1 MGFLLQVLAITVYL
15 INSGVVQST
24 INIIILTTIN
34 NNNDASNAIPISS
47 LTQDVVSA
55 ATNVVQI
62 KSLSALTHS
71 DQAGL
76 TINLNNMI
84 IKVTFIQGSGGRSA
98 TCSTPRRANFATK
111 LLSTVSFT
119 NFLTINQAIGL
130 INIAYLNCFYFSS
143 VNQSVCDGARLL
155 LLGLANL
162 SRRLAED
169 LSQGILGCE
178 SYHHDQHDHEDNL
191 MIHLPGRQFVC
202 SLRL

>member
-1 MGFLLQVLAITVYL
+1 M
-15 INSGVVQST
+15 
-24 INIIILTTIN
+24 
-34 NNNDASNAIPISS
+34 
-47 LTQDVVSA
+47 VSA
-55 ATNVVQI
+55 ATNVVQM
-62 KSLSALTHS
+62 KSLSARTHS

-84 IKVTFIQGSGGRSA
+84 IKVTFVQGSGGRSA
-98 TCSTPRRANFATK
+98 TCSTPRPANFATK

-119 NFLTINQAIGL
+119 NFLIINHVIGL
-130 INIAYLNCFYFSS
+130 INIAYLECFYFSS
-143 VNQSVCDGARLL
+143 VNRSACDSARLL
-155 LLGLANL
+155 LLGLAHL

-178 SYHHDQHDHEDNL
+178 SDHHDHGHEDNL

>member
-1 MGFLLQVLAITVYL
+1 M
-15 INSGVVQST
+15 
-24 INIIILTTIN
+24 
-34 NNNDASNAIPISS
+34 
-47 LTQDVVSA
+47 VSA

-62 KSLSALTHS
+62 KSLSAPTHS

-98 TCSTPRRANFATK
+98 TCSTPSRANFATK

-119 NFLTINQAIGL
+119 NFLTINHAIGL
-130 INIAYLNCFYFSS
+130 INIAYLDCFYFSS

-178 SYHHDQHDHEDNL
+178 SYHHDHHDHEDNL